1 MGMNIPLQGKIVQG
15 EQVGQNLAA
24 LQERSLHKTNETD
37 CQSVKGKAHAEC
49 ANMNYIFENLD
60 KVGHANRQN
69 SFTVDLCLEGG
80 SVHQQDVLEDTK
92 TISRVGA
99 LNIYSHRS
107 MDWYI
112 QRQVQGLL
120 KGMKQASGVK
130 TTVAITCT
138 FSTFSTDSYAE

>member
-1 MGMNIPLQGKIVQG
+1 MLIDRILLPLTYVSR
-15 EQVGQNLAA
+15 EEV
-24 LQERSLHKTNETD
+24 
-37 CQSVKGKAHAEC
+37 
-49 ANMNYIFENLD
+49 F
-60 KVGHANRQN
+60 
-69 SFTVDLCLEGG
+69 
-80 SVHQQDVLEDTK
+80 HQQDVLEDTK